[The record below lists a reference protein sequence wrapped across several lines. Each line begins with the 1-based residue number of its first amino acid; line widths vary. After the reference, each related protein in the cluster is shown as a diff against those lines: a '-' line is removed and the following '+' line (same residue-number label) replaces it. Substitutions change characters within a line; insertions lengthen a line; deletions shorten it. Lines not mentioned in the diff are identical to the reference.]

1 MILTQQQ
8 LHDALVE
15 RHGAEIQKK
24 LDGATVGIA
33 GLGGLGSNL
42 AVFLARLGIGHMI
55 LVDFDVVDIT
65 NLNRQHYTM
74 KDLGVPKTLA
84 LVEQLE
90 AINPYLNY
98 ETYTERVIP
107 ANVKRL
113 FSECDVI
120 VEAFDK
126 PDQKAMLIEN
136 VLTQLPDKPLGKALR
151 SFVPVRRRK
160 ERRGGRPRT
169 DGAARCGLLGARGH
183 DGAAP
188 AHRRDGSIEKTAPK
202 GGRVSKILFF
212 VLRQVGGAVCALDG
226 CDRDFGAAERAP
238 LRGRCGGRFGLLSD
252 GEQLVDRL
260 EQAEQHERHDEE
272 VDDRGQKC
280 AVAELDAAET
290 EHKTAQIRAAGK
302 TENRVDEVFGQRS
315 HNAGERTADDNT
327 DRHVHHVA
335 AQREGFEFFDKLFH
349 FYVPPSYLYYQFIRF
364 P

>member
-1 MILTQQQ
+1 MILTKEQ

-126 PDQKAMLIEN
+126 PDQKAMLLEN
-136 VLTQLPDKPLGKALR
+136 LLTRAARFGQRHGRLRLREPHPHGKALR
-151 SFVPVRRRK
+151 PFVPVRRRQ
-160 ERRGGRPRT
+160 ERRGGRSRS

-188 AHRRDGSIEKTAPK
+188 AHRRD
-202 GGRVSKILFF
+202 R
-212 VLRQVGGAVCALDG
+212 AVTQTK
-226 CDRDFGAAERAP
+226 RANQPVRP
-238 LRGRCGGRFGLLSD
+238 LHGYIIYSSG
-252 GEQLVDRL
+252 
-260 EQAEQHERHDEE
+260 
-272 VDDRGQKC
+272 
-280 AVAELDAAET
+280 
-290 EHKTAQIRAAGK
+290 
-302 TENRVDEVFGQRS
+302 
-315 HNAGERTADDNT
+315 
-327 DRHVHHVA
+327 
-335 AQREGFEFFDKLFH
+335 
-349 FYVPPSYLYYQFIRF
+349 
-364 P
+364 

>member
-15 RHGAEIQKK
+15 RHGTEIQKK

-126 PDQKAMLIEN
+126 PDQKAMRSK
-136 VLTQLPDKPLGKALR
+136 TFLR
-151 SFVPVRRRK
+151 SCRTSRSFRAAAWQATA
-160 ERRGGRPRT
+160 PRT
-169 DGAARCGLLGARGH
+169 SSARKSASAICTCAA
-183 DGAAP
+183 
-188 AHRRDGSIEKTAPK
+188 T
-202 GGRVSKILFF
+202 
-212 VLRQVGGAVCALDG
+212 
-226 CDRDFGAAERAP
+226 ERA
-238 LRGRCGGRFGLLSD
+238 
-252 GEQLVDRL
+252 
-260 EQAEQHERHDEE
+260 
-272 VDDRGQKC
+272 
-280 AVAELDAAET
+280 T
-290 EHKTAQIRAAGK
+290 W
-302 TENRVDEVFGQRS
+302 
-315 HNAGERTADDNT
+315 RTASD
-327 DRHVHHVA
+327 
-335 AQREGFEFFDKLFH
+335 
-349 FYVPPSYLYYQFIRF
+349 
-364 P
+364 

>member
-1 MILTQQQ
+1 MILTKEQ

-107 ANVKRL
+107 ANVKRM

-136 VLTQLPDKPLGKALR
+136 VLTQLPDKPLVSGSGMAGYGSANLIRTEKRFGRLYLCGDGR
-151 SFVPVRRRK
+151 SDVAD
-160 ERRGGRPRT
+160 GLGLMAPRV
-169 DGAARCGLLGARGH
+169 AVCS
-183 DGAAP
+183 
-188 AHRRDGSIEKTAPK
+188 AHEGTM
-202 GGRVSKILFF
+202 
-212 VLRQVGGAVCALDG
+212 VLR
-226 CDRDFGAAERAP
+226 
-238 LRGRCGGRFGLLSD
+238 LLI
-252 GEQLVDRL
+252 G
-260 EQAEQHERHDEE
+260 
-272 VDDRGQKC
+272 
-280 AVAELDAAET
+280 ET
-290 EHKTAQIRAAGK
+290 EA
-302 TENRVDEVFGQRS
+302 
-315 HNAGERTADDNT
+315 
-327 DRHVHHVA
+327 
-335 AQREGFEFFDKLFH
+335 
-349 FYVPPSYLYYQFIRF
+349 
-364 P
+364 